1 MAVPL
6 PDGVRGQSFRLQ
18 QRGHLVGVDGGAD
31 AVGQAGGQPV
41 HLILVHGGPR

>member
-1 MAVPL
+1 MAVLP
-6 PDGVRGQSFRLQ
+6 PDGVRGQAFRLQ

-41 HLILVHGGPR
+41 HLLLVRNGPR